1 MNYTAIDIG
10 GTFIKYARMNE
21 YAEFLEK
28 GKTATPYD
36 PALFFQ
42 AIKEILSNYPGSQ
55 GICISCPGLIDVE
68 TGDVFHGGSLHFLH
82 GRNLKREIG
91 AFCGLP
97 VEIENDAKCAGLAE
111 AVLGNASG
119 VQDSIVV
126 VLGTGIGGALIK
138 DKRVL
143 HGKHLMAG
151 EFSWIIPDLDRS
163 YVCDPAKHALLFR
176 EVSVK
181 ALLEKVSVLKG
192 IPVSGISGEKVYQW
206 AAGGDED
213 CRRVIQEFYR
223 ILAVQLANL
232 QHIFDPEVICIGGG
246 ISREPGLL
254 GSIQSAVDGV
264 YREYGL
270 KMAKPSLKLCKFLN
284 DSNLIG
290 ALCHFLQR
298 NPIKKETA
306 V

>member
-119 VQDSIVV
+119 VQD
-126 VLGTGIGGALIK
+126 
-138 DKRVL
+138 
-143 HGKHLMAG
+143 
-151 EFSWIIPDLDRS
+151 
-163 YVCDPAKHALLFR
+163 
-176 EVSVK
+176 
-181 ALLEKVSVLKG
+181 
-192 IPVSGISGEKVYQW
+192 
-206 AAGGDED
+206 
-213 CRRVIQEFYR
+213 CRRLGNRDRRRAHQRQARPSWQTSDGWRIQ
-223 ILAVQLANL
+223 LD
-232 QHIFDPEVICIGGG
+232 H
-246 ISREPGLL
+246 SRSRQKLRLRPRETRAFIPG
-254 GSIQSAVDGV
+254 SFRQS
-264 YREYGL
+264 
-270 KMAKPSLKLCKFLN
+270 PS
-284 DSNLIG
+284 
-290 ALCHFLQR
+290 
-298 NPIKKETA
+298 
-306 V
+306 